1 MGCSPRHGRPP
12 CHSRSPGARSAVGTE
27 RLLRAAARAAR
38 GRDHR
43 DYVGAFFDLHLR
55 GIAQPLL
62 NGPSAANP
70 EVTPHNGS

>member
-1 MGCSPRHGRPP
+1 MGLNDSSEPLPGRHAGEI
-12 CHSRSPGARSAVGTE
+12 T
-27 RLLRAAARAAR
+27 
-38 GRDHR
+38 R

>member
-1 MGCSPRHGRPP
+1 MLGAQLGLNDSSEPLPGRHAGEI
-12 CHSRSPGARSAVGTE
+12 T
-27 RLLRAAARAAR
+27 
-38 GRDHR
+38 R